1 MVPKVTQKQVLNYI
15 YEQGRRSSEVS
26 FNPRKLQFNKEKL
39 TGQNEINRSEEIAF
53 QHSDSEVL
61 TDNDE
66 PN

>member
-39 TGQNEINRSEEIAF
+39 TGQNEINRSEGIAF